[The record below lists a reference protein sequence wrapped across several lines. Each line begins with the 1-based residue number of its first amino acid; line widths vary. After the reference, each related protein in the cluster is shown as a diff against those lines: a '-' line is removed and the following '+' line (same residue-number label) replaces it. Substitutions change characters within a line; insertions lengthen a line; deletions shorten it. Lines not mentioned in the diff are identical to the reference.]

1 MKAKTKFPKIHTG
14 YARNSVLFARNCRN
28 GYDDTIYLLFLYI
41 RLKIMKF
48 KVDNLQKVWNVLA
61 LEVGKPEKRDFVE
74 GNSIKETNYYYRRCK
89 FKIQ

>member
-1 MKAKTKFPKIHTG
+1 
-14 YARNSVLFARNCRN
+14 
-28 GYDDTIYLLFLYI
+28 
-41 RLKIMKF
+41 MKF

-74 GNSIKETNYYYRRCK
+74 GIQLKKRIYHYRRCK

>member
-1 MKAKTKFPKIHTG
+1 
-14 YARNSVLFARNCRN
+14 
-28 GYDDTIYLLFLYI
+28 
-41 RLKIMKF
+41 MKF